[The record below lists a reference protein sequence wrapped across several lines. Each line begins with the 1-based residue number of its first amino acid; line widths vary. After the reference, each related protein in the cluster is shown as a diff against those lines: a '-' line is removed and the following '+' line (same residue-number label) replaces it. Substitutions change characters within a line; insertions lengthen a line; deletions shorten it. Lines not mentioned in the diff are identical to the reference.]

1 MKVYSAKQNLT
12 EKKSENE
19 MVLQEFSLLSTDAN
33 IYKLVG
39 PVLAKQD
46 IAEAKSNVQKRIE
59 FIEKEIQRMD
69 KLEIDF

>member
-1 MKVYSAKQNLT
+1 MAAAKQSLI

-19 MVLQEFSLLSTDAN
+19 MVLEEFNFMDSGAT

-46 IAEAKSNVQKRIE
+46 IGEAKTNVSKRVE
-59 FIEKEIQRMD
+59 FIEKEIKRMD
-69 KLEIDF
+69 ALEADF